1 MEIHTNSSPIGGKM
15 KRQIYME
22 YRKMWNKI
30 TGVAVLAMCAVVILH
45 LFIYLNLQYRAIDSE
60 GQIVE
65 GLASYRALREA
76 SEEIK
81 GTMDGTYI
89 RELVDKYNNSFD
101 KSYLKEHRGFLGT
114 GGMTKFMVP
123 NYFINY
129 AYYGAYMSNGN
140 DKIGLE
146 YDFLDSE
153 DEFYKTYKETVKEH
167 LAEVNPYTENQMN
180 ILGKKVEKLNTP
192 YQTGY
197 YQGLANLRAW
207 FVLDYG
213 LIFVVLAF
221 ALSGIFAKDHAGG
234 VTELTLSSKCGRRN
248 NFNVRWIAGNM
259 FIISIYSIFIGVQL
273 IINGIIATL
282 DGWNLPAQMFWFEC
296 LHNITVGEGI
306 LILFGGGLLGAI
318 VIGNIVMLTSIKMKN
333 RKVAVIL
340 SAIVVFWIL
349 KSKNVYGFSKMF
361 NPANFI
367 SDSLLTGY
375 CFVGNMVLPYFVI
388 AIIFTVFYVA
398 LLWIGIKMSYRKYY
412 ID

>member
-1 MEIHTNSSPIGGKM
+1 M

-167 LAEVNPYTENQMN
+167 LAEVNPYTEEQMN
-180 ILGKKVEKLNTP
+180 ILGKKVDKLNIP

-234 VTELTLSSKCGRRN
+234 ITELTLSSKYGRKN
-248 NFNVRWIAGNM
+248 NFNVRWIAGNI
-259 FIISIYSIFIGVQL
+259 FIISIYFIFIGVQL
-273 IINGIIATL
+273 IVNGVIATL

-318 VIGNIVMLTSIKMKN
+318 VIGNIVMLISIKMKN
-333 RKVAVIL
+333 RKLAVIL
-340 SAIVVFWIL
+340 SAIAVFWIL

-375 CFVGNMVLPYFVI
+375 CFVGDMALPYFVI
-388 AIIFTVFYVA
+388 AIIFTLFYVA
-398 LLWIGIKMSYRKYY
+398 LLRIGIKMSYRKYY

>member
-1 MEIHTNSSPIGGKM
+1 M

-167 LAEVNPYTENQMN
+167 LAEVNPYTEEQMN
-180 ILGKKVEKLNTP
+180 ILGKKVDKLNIP

-234 VTELTLSSKCGRRN
+234 ITELTLSSKYGRKN
-248 NFNVRWIAGNM
+248 NFNVRWIAGNI
-259 FIISIYSIFIGVQL
+259 FIISIYFIFIGVQL
-273 IINGIIATL
+273 IVNGVIATL

-318 VIGNIVMLTSIKMKN
+318 VIGNIVMLISIKMKN
-333 RKVAVIL
+333 RKLAVIL
-340 SAIVVFWIL
+340 SAIAVFWIL

-375 CFVGNMVLPYFVI
+375 CFVGDMALPYFVI
-388 AIIFTVFYVA
+388 AIIFTLFYVA
-398 LLWIGIKMSYRKYY
+398 LLRIGIKMSYRKYF

>member
-1 MEIHTNSSPIGGKM
+1 M

-76 SEEIK
+76 SEEIE

-153 DEFYKTYKETVKEH
+153 DEFYKTYKATVKEH

-318 VIGNIVMLTSIKMKN
+318 VIGNIVMLISIKMKN
-333 RKVAVIL
+333 RKLAVIF
-340 SAIVVFWIL
+340 SAIAVFWIL

-388 AIIFTVFYVA
+388 AIIFTVCYVV

>member
-167 LAEVNPYTENQMN
+167 LAEVNPYTEEQMN
-180 ILGKKVEKLNTP
+180 ILGKKVDKLNIP

-234 VTELTLSSKCGRRN
+234 ITELTLSSKYGRKN
-248 NFNVRWIAGNM
+248 NFNVRWIAGNI
-259 FIISIYSIFIGVQL
+259 FIISIYFIFIGVQL
-273 IINGIIATL
+273 IVNGVIATL

-318 VIGNIVMLTSIKMKN
+318 VIGNIVMLISIKMKN
-333 RKVAVIL
+333 RKLAVIL
-340 SAIVVFWIL
+340 SAIAVFWIL

-375 CFVGNMVLPYFVI
+375 CFVGDMALPYFVI
-388 AIIFTVFYVA
+388 AIIFTLFYVA
-398 LLWIGIKMSYRKYY
+398 LLRIGIKMSYRKYF

>member
-1 MEIHTNSSPIGGKM
+1 M

-76 SEEIK
+76 SEEIE

-167 LAEVNPYTENQMN
+167 LAEVNPYTEEQMN
-180 ILGKKVEKLNTP
+180 ILGKKVDKLNIP

-221 ALSGIFAKDHAGG
+221 ALSGIFAKDYTGG
-234 VTELTLSSKCGRRN
+234 ITELTLSSKYGRKN

-318 VIGNIVMLTSIKMKN
+318 VIGNIVMLISIKMKN
-333 RKVAVIL
+333 RKLAVIF
-340 SAIVVFWIL
+340 SAIAVFWIL

-388 AIIFTVFYVA
+388 AIIFTVCYVV

>member
-1 MEIHTNSSPIGGKM
+1 
-15 KRQIYME
+15 ME

-65 GLASYRALREA
+65 GLASYRALKEA

-167 LAEVNPYTENQMN
+167 LAEVNPYTEEQMN
-180 ILGKKVEKLNTP
+180 ILGKKVDKLNIP

-234 VTELTLSSKCGRRN
+234 ITELTLSSKYGRKN
-248 NFNVRWIAGNM
+248 NFNVRWIAGNI
-259 FIISIYSIFIGVQL
+259 FIISIYFIFIGVQL
-273 IINGIIATL
+273 IVNGVIATL

-296 LHNITVGEGI
+296 LHNITVGQGI

-318 VIGNIVMLTSIKMKN
+318 VIGNIVMLISIKMKN
-333 RKVAVIL
+333 RKLAVIL
-340 SAIVVFWIL
+340 SVIAVFWIL

-375 CFVGNMVLPYFVI
+375 CFVGDMALPYFVI
-388 AIIFTVFYVA
+388 AIIFTLFYVA
-398 LLWIGIKMSYRKYY
+398 LLRIGIKMSYRKYY

>member
-1 MEIHTNSSPIGGKM
+1 M

-167 LAEVNPYTENQMN
+167 LAEVNPYTEEQMN
-180 ILGKKVEKLNTP
+180 ILGKKVDKLNIP

-234 VTELTLSSKCGRRN
+234 ITELTLSSKYGRKN
-248 NFNVRWIAGNM
+248 NFNVRWIAGNI
-259 FIISIYSIFIGVQL
+259 FIIRIYFIFIGVQL
-273 IINGIIATL
+273 IVNGVIATL

-318 VIGNIVMLTSIKMKN
+318 VIGNIVMLISIKMKN
-333 RKVAVIL
+333 RKLAVIL
-340 SAIVVFWIL
+340 SAIAVFWIL

-375 CFVGNMVLPYFVI
+375 CFVGDMALPYFVI
-388 AIIFTVFYVA
+388 AIIFTLFYVA
-398 LLWIGIKMSYRKYY
+398 LLRIGIKMSYRKYY

>member
-167 LAEVNPYTENQMN
+167 LAEVNPYTEEQMN
-180 ILGKKVEKLNTP
+180 ILGKKVDKLNIP

-234 VTELTLSSKCGRRN
+234 ITELTLSSKYGRKN
-248 NFNVRWIAGNM
+248 NFNVRWIAGNI
-259 FIISIYSIFIGVQL
+259 FIISIYFIFIGVQL
-273 IINGIIATL
+273 IVNGVIATL

-318 VIGNIVMLTSIKMKN
+318 VIGNIVMLISIKMKN
-333 RKVAVIL
+333 RKLAVIL
-340 SAIVVFWIL
+340 SAIAVFWIL

-375 CFVGNMVLPYFVI
+375 CFVGDMALPYFVI
-388 AIIFTVFYVA
+388 AIIFTLFYVA
-398 LLWIGIKMSYRKYY
+398 LLRIGIKMSYRKYY

>member
-1 MEIHTNSSPIGGKM
+1 M

-167 LAEVNPYTENQMN
+167 LAEVNPYTEEQMN
-180 ILGKKVEKLNTP
+180 ILGKKVDKLNIP

-207 FVLDYG
+207 VVLDYG

-234 VTELTLSSKCGRRN
+234 ITELTLSSKYGKKN
-248 NFNVRWIAGNM
+248 NFNVRWIAGNI
-259 FIISIYSIFIGVQL
+259 FIISIYFIFIGVQL
-273 IINGIIATL
+273 IANGVIATL

-318 VIGNIVMLTSIKMKN
+318 VIGNIVMLISIKMKN
-333 RKVAVIL
+333 RKLAVIL
-340 SAIVVFWIL
+340 SAIAVFWIL

-375 CFVGNMVLPYFVI
+375 CFVGDMALPYFVI
-388 AIIFTVFYVA
+388 AIIFTLFYVA
-398 LLWIGIKMSYRKYY
+398 LLRIGIKMSYRKYY

>member
-1 MEIHTNSSPIGGKM
+1 M

-167 LAEVNPYTENQMN
+167 LAEVNPYTEEQMN
-180 ILGKKVEKLNTP
+180 ILGKKVDKLNIP

-234 VTELTLSSKCGRRN
+234 ITELTLSSKYGRKN
-248 NFNVRWIAGNM
+248 NFNVRWIAGNI
-259 FIISIYSIFIGVQL
+259 FIISIYFIFIGVQL
-273 IINGIIATL
+273 IVNGIIATL

-318 VIGNIVMLTSIKMKN
+318 VIGNIVMLISIKMKN
-333 RKVAVIL
+333 RKLAVIL
-340 SAIVVFWIL
+340 SAIAVFWIL

-375 CFVGNMVLPYFVI
+375 CFVGDMALPYFVI
-388 AIIFTVFYVA
+388 AIIFTLFYVA
-398 LLWIGIKMSYRKYY
+398 LLRIGIKMSYRKYY

>member
-1 MEIHTNSSPIGGKM
+1 M

-30 TGVAVLAMCAVVILH
+30 TGVAVIAMCVVVILH
-45 LFIYLNLQYRAIDSE
+45 LLMYLNLQYRAIDSE

-89 RELVDKYNNSFD
+89 RELVDKYNHSFD

-129 AYYGAYMSNGN
+129 AYYGAYMTNGN
-140 DKIGLE
+140 DKIGLD

-153 DEFYKTYKETVKEH
+153 EQFYKTYKETVKEH
-167 LAEVNPYTENQMN
+167 LAEVNPYTEEQMN
-180 ILGKKVEKLNTP
+180 ILGKKIEKLNTP
-192 YQTGY
+192 YRTGY

-213 LIFVVLAF
+213 FIFVVLVF

-234 VTELTLSSKCGRRN
+234 ITELTLSSKYGRKN
-248 NFNVRWIAGNM
+248 NFDVRWIAGNM
-259 FIISIYSIFIGVQL
+259 FIISAYLIFIGVQL
-273 IINGIIATL
+273 IVNGIIATL

-306 LILFGGGLLGAI
+306 LILFGGGLCGAI
-318 VIGNIVMLTSIKMKN
+318 VTGNLVMLISIKMKN
-333 RKVAVIL
+333 RKLAVIL
-340 SAIVVFWIL
+340 SAIAVFGIL

-361 NPANFI
+361 HPANFI

-375 CFVGNMVLPYFVI
+375 CFVGDMALPYFAV
-388 AIIFTVFYVA
+388 AVIFTVFYVA
-398 LLWIGIKMSYRKYY
+398 LLRIGIKMSYKKYD
-412 ID
+412 IDSWW

>member
-1 MEIHTNSSPIGGKM
+1 MEIHTNSSPVGGKM

-167 LAEVNPYTENQMN
+167 LAEVNPYTEEQMN
-180 ILGKKVEKLNTP
+180 ILGKKVDKLNIP

-221 ALSGIFAKDHAGG
+221 ALSGIFAKDYTGG
-234 VTELTLSSKCGRRN
+234 ITELTLSSKYGRKN

-259 FIISIYSIFIGVQL
+259 FIISIYFIFIGVQL
-273 IINGIIATL
+273 IANGVIATL

-340 SAIVVFWIL
+340 SAIAVFWIL

-375 CFVGNMVLPYFVI
+375 CFVGDMALPYFVI
-388 AIIFTVFYVA
+388 AIIFTLFYVA
-398 LLWIGIKMSYRKYY
+398 LLRIGIKMSYRKYY

>member
-1 MEIHTNSSPIGGKM
+1 M

-30 TGVAVLAMCAVVILH
+30 TGVAVLAMCVVVILH

-101 KSYLKEHRGFLGT
+101 KLYLKEHRGFLGT

-146 YDFLDSE
+146 YGFLDSE

-167 LAEVNPYTENQMN
+167 LAEVNPYTEEQMN
-180 ILGKKVEKLNTP
+180 ILGKKVDKLNIP

-234 VTELTLSSKCGRRN
+234 ITELTLSSKYGRKN
-248 NFNVRWIAGNM
+248 NFNVRWIAGNI
-259 FIISIYSIFIGVQL
+259 FIISIYFIFIGVQL
-273 IINGIIATL
+273 IANGVIATL

-318 VIGNIVMLTSIKMKN
+318 VIGNIVMLISIKMKN
-333 RKVAVIL
+333 RKLAVIL
-340 SAIVVFWIL
+340 SAIAVFWIL

-375 CFVGNMVLPYFVI
+375 CFVGDMALPYFVI
-388 AIIFTVFYVA
+388 AIIFTLFYVA
-398 LLWIGIKMSYRKYY
+398 LLRIGIKMSYRKYY